1 MCLNGEELP
10 AARTGRSQATQP
22 STGRNP
28 SASTALHRANLKENS
43 RENTELLEVLENST
57 HQSCRVRGMLKEE
70 NKTRKKMDVY

>member
-1 MCLNGEELP
+1 MSEWQGVACSTHR
-10 AARTGRSQATQP
+10 AQP
-22 STGRNP
+22 GHSAKHGKRP